1 MRGFAAAGGGSV
13 ALAAGGFT
21 DVGDFADARDPAGV
35 PGFAGV
41 RDLAGAPGFAGVRDL
56 AGAPGFAGV
65 RDLAGV
71 PVLAGVRGF
80 AGVRGRAGV
89 LALDVSAGAD
99 IAPPVAWATH
109 VLGLRQAVTAVSARQ
124 PPPEQLPRPGAA
136 HVIRRG

>member
-1 MRGFAAAGGGSV
+1 
-13 ALAAGGFT
+13 
-21 DVGDFADARDPAGV
+21 
-35 PGFAGV
+35 V

-56 AGAPGFAGV
+56 AAPGFAGV

-89 LALDVSAGAD
+89 RALDVSAGAD

-109 VLGLRQAVTAVSARQ
+109 VLGLRQAVTAVTARQ
-124 PPPEQLPRPGAA
+124 PPPEQLSRRGAA
-136 HVIRRG
+136 HAIRQG